1 MSRRLALLAPTLAA
15 AIAAGSYFAGR
26 AVSDEPPTGA
36 PPEAAE
42 MMKQMEK
49 LKAPGPQHALLKGLE
64 GKWVGKGTWT
74 DMGVTAKF
82 TEEVTSKLV
91 FGGRFLHSET
101 KLVTEAAAPWPAMT
115 MNSVMYLGFDNAKQ
129 KYVQSMLGD
138 MNTAIGISEGTYD
151 AATKTFTLS
160 GVETMAP
167 GKDRK
172 FRMTQKIVSAN
183 EWLFEFY
190 YTGPDG
196 KETKAGQGTY
206 KKS

>member
-1 MSRRLALLAPTLAA
+1 MSRRLALLAPALVT

-26 AVSDEPPTGA
+26 AVSDEPPTGT

-91 FGGRFLHSET
+91 FGGRFLHSES
-101 KLVTEAAAPWPAMT
+101 KMVTEAAPPWPSMT
-115 MNSVMYLGFDNAKQ
+115 MNSVMVLGFDNAKQ
-129 KYVQSMLGD
+129 KYTHAMFGD
-138 MNTAIGISEGTYD
+138 MNTAIGIAEGTYD

-160 GVETMAP
+160 GTETMAP
-167 GKDRK
+167 GKERK
-172 FRMTQKIVSAN
+172 FRMTHKLTSAT

-190 YTGPDG
+190 YTGSDG
-196 KETKAGQGTY
+196 KETKAGEGIY
-206 KKS
+206 KRS

>member
-1 MSRRLALLAPTLAA
+1 MSRRLALLAPMCVAV
-15 AIAAGSYFAGR
+15 IAAGAFFAGR
-26 AVSDEPPTGA
+26 ALSEEPPSGSSQD
-36 PPEAAE
+36 AAE
-42 MMKQMEK
+42 MMKAMEK
-49 LKAPGPQHALLKGLE
+49 LKTPGPQHELLKGLE
-64 GKWVGKGTWT
+64 GKWVGTGTWT
-74 DMGVTAKF
+74 DAGVTAKF
-82 TEEVTSKLV
+82 KEDVTSKLV
-91 FGGRFLHSET
+91 FGGRFLHSES

-160 GVETMAP
+160 GVETVAP
-167 GKDRK
+167 GKERK
-172 FRMTQKIVSAN
+172 FRMTQKLVSAN

-196 KETKAGQGTY
+196 KETKAGTGTY
-206 KKS
+206 KRS